1 MECYIICHLTN
12 HFIGATPAI
21 WLYPNSSIQ
30 ALNVPLCLNAQKPFV
45 TQRTFFGIV
54 DLLTLRHTPIL
65 FIFLNSFRMKSFF
78 EIIPDDSKLVKN
90 LWDY

>member
-1 MECYIICHLTN
+1 
-12 HFIGATPAI
+12 
-21 WLYPNSSIQ
+21 
-30 ALNVPLCLNAQKPFV
+30 V